1 MQINFPHW
9 KIFFYQLDN
18 RYVIIAL
25 DIHYTLVIIKKT
37 KEKMFMTKGFKYK
50 DVLKNREYRK
60 LLLSSIINRFGDS
73 IDAIAFTW
81 LVYQITKSASWAA
94 LIYGLNI
101 LPNIVVQPFIGPIVE
116 KMDIK
121 NVIVVTDI
129 LRAVIITVF
138 AFMYVTGIVNPYIM
152 AGFTLLITTVESFCL
167 PASGAFTPSVLR
179 QEELAHGMSLRSSL
193 SDVFSLIGTG
203 CAGVI
208 IANLGVQA
216 AMLIDAST
224 FVIAGILIFF
234 TKTIEEKAAETI
246 EEPVPEKADAGAGA
260 KESYSAM
267 LKDGLS
273 YVVHNHAI
281 LNICFVAVLMN
292 FFLVPLNA
300 LQAPIAED
308 IYGLGSELLS
318 VIGMAAAIG
327 GIIGSIITPM
337 ITEKLST
344 KKVIVIFGMI
354 IGIFMYLMSTGKVFG
369 GAALPGYIFA
379 ALCFF
384 MMVTAASV
392 ISGCVSI
399 QFVKTCDQ
407 NYLARA
413 GAVLGAGGMAA
424 TPIGAFLVSLVSVH
438 LSASFLIALCGI
450 SMVVILVFVGLSKID
465 FEISGKKELV
475 DAA

>member
-1 MQINFPHW
+1 MN
-9 KIFFYQLDN
+9 KS
-18 RYVIIAL
+18 
-25 DIHYTLVIIKKT
+25 
-37 KEKMFMTKGFKYK
+37 FKYK
-50 DVLKNREYRK
+50 DVLKNQEYRK

-94 LIYGLNI
+94 FIYGLNV
-101 LPNIVVQPFIGPIVE
+101 LPNIVIQPFIGPIVE
-116 KMDIK
+116 KMNK
-121 NVIVVTDI
+121 KKVIVVTDV
-129 LRAVIITVF
+129 LRAGIIAAF

-167 PASGAFTPSVLR
+167 PASGAFTPSVLKK
-179 QEELAHGMSLRSSL
+179 EELAHGMSLRSSL
-193 SDVFSLIGTG
+193 SDAFSLIGTG

-234 TKTIEEKAAETI
+234 TKTVEERTVDSVK
-246 EEPVPEKADAGAGA
+246 EPVQEKTDVGADA

-273 YVVHNHAI
+273 YVLHNHAI
-281 LNICFVAVLMN
+281 LNICFVAILMN
-292 FFLVPLNA
+292 FFLVPLNS

-337 ITEKLST
+337 IMKKLST
-344 KKVIVIFGMI
+344 KKVIVCCGMI
-354 IGIFMYLMSTGKVFG
+354 IGIFMYLMSKGKFFG

-379 ALCFF
+379 GLCFF

-392 ISGCVSI
+392 ISGCVGI

-413 GAVLGAGGMAA
+413 GAVLNAAGMAA
-424 TPIGAFLVSLVSVH
+424 TPIGAFLVSLVSVR
-438 LSASFLIALCGI
+438 LSAAFLIALCGI
-450 SMVVILVFVGLSKID
+450 AMAVIMVLVSLSKMN
-465 FEISGKKELV
+465 FEMSGKKELT